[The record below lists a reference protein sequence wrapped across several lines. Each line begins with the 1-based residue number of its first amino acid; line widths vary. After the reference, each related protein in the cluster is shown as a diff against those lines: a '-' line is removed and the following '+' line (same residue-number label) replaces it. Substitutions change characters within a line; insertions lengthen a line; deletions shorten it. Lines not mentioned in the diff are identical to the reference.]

1 MYLTPAQIVAELDKH
16 IIGQRDAK
24 RAVALALRNRYRRMA
39 LSPEEREEVTP
50 KNILLIGPTGVGKTE
65 IARRLAK
72 LADAPFIKVEATK
85 YTEVGYVGRDVE
97 SMIRDLAE
105 VGMRMVRESKRD
117 AVMDKAEDNAE
128 RALLECLLPKPATS
142 SSPFGM
148 LFGQADKSTEMPPEQ
163 SELRELLW
171 QKLRRRELE
180 ESVVEVEV
188 SERAGGSP
196 FGFLAG
202 SGMEEMG
209 VGLQEMMGSLLP
221 RKTNRQK
228 LTVADA
234 RKIILQDE
242 VEKLL
247 DAEALPQS
255 VVELVEQSGIVFFDE
270 LDKVAGKSSGQGPDV
285 SREGV
290 QRDIL
295 PIVEGSTVNTKY
307 GPIRTDHILFIAAGA
322 FHIAKPSDLIPELQG
337 RFPVRA
343 ELRSLTEG
351 DLRRI
356 LLEPKASLVRQY
368 QSLFRAEGVSLEFT
382 DEALDEIAGAA
393 YSINTQGEDIGARR
407 LQTVMEKVLEEYSFV
422 AGSEAEDG
430 SVRDSF
436 VVNDAYVRERLAPL
450 MKNSDLSKFI
460 L

>member
-16 IIGQRDAK
+16 IVGQRDAK
-24 RAVALALRNRYRRMA
+24 RAVALALRNRYRRMT
-39 LSPEEREEVTP
+39 LSPEDREEVTP

-65 IARRLAK
+65 IARRLAR
-72 LADAPFIKVEATK
+72 LADAPFLKVEATK

-105 VGMRMVRESKRD
+105 VGMRMVRESKRE
-117 AVMDKAEDNAE
+117 AVMEKAEESAE
-128 RALLECLLPKPATS
+128 RALLECLLPRPAS
-142 SSPFGM
+142 GASPFSM
-148 LFGQADKSTEMPPEQ
+148 LFGQTDKPREQPPEQ
-163 SELRELLW
+163 NELRELMW

-180 ESVVEVEV
+180 ESFVEVEV
-188 SERAGGSP
+188 NERSAGSP

-202 SGMEEMG
+202 SGMEEVG
-209 VGLQEMMGSLLP
+209 VGLQEMMGSILP
-221 RKTNRQK
+221 RKTNRQR

-234 RKIILQDE
+234 RKILLQEE

-255 VVELVEQSGIVFFDE
+255 AVELVEQNGIVFIDE
-270 LDKVAGKSSGQGPDV
+270 LDKVAGKSSAQGPDV

-295 PIVEGSTVNTKY
+295 PIVEGSTVSTKY
-307 GPIRTDHILFIAAGA
+307 GPVRTDHVLFIAAGA
-322 FHIAKPSDLIPELQG
+322 FHISKPSDLIPELQG

-343 ELRSLTEG
+343 ELNSLSES

-356 LLEPKASLVRQY
+356 LLEPKASLVSQY
-368 QSLFRAEGVSLEFT
+368 QSLFRAEGVRLEFT
-382 DEALDEIAGAA
+382 DAALDEIARAA
-393 YSINTQGEDIGARR
+393 HSINTQGEDIGARR

-422 AGSEAEDG
+422 AGSPEANG
-430 SVRDSF
+430 STREHF
-436 VVNDAYVRERLAPL
+436 VVTDVYVRERLAPL
-450 MKNSDLSKFI
+450 MNNSDLSKFI